1 MSLGRRFLTTGAA
14 IPFTGSYSVDYL
26 IIGGGGSGN
35 SGGGGGGA
43 GGYRNSYN
51 NETSG
56 ANCSS
61 LTARTM
67 TAGDG
72 VNYIVQ
78 IGAGGA
84 AGANSGDTA
93 TMNASGTKGGETSFH
108 ISGFSFQVFAQGG
121 GCGGYA
127 ASSPTSKQNG
137 GCGGGGVFGT
147 GQGGAGYPCHGMDG
161 NDGSGSSPNRYS
173 GSGGGAS
180 QGTTSGTTANGF
192 AGLHSSI
199 TGSSVGRAGGGAPG
213 QWGNISST
221 GQDGGGN
228 GQSDGDPNTG
238 GGGGGGGRT
247 GGDQTSGFRNIGSGA
262 SGVIILRMPTAAYL
276 TASTTGSPTVTT
288 DGTDTILT
296 YTGSGSYTS

>member
-1 MSLGRRFLTTGAA
+1 MSLGRRFLTTGGVV
-14 IPFTGSYSVDYL
+14 PFTGSYSVDYL
-26 IIGGGGSGN
+26 VIGGGGSGN

-72 VNYIVQ
+72 VTYIIQ

-84 AGANSGDTA
+84 AGTNSGDTA
-93 TMNASGTKGGETSFH
+93 TMNAQGTKGGETSFH
-108 ISGFSFQVFAQGG
+108 ISGFYFQVFAQGG

-137 GCGGGGVFGT
+137 GCGGGGVFAT
-147 GQGGAGYPCHGMDG
+147 GQGGAGYTCHGMDG
-161 NDGSGSSPNRYS
+161 SDGHPSSASMYS

-180 QGTTSGTTANGF
+180 QGNNAHNQTNGF

-199 TGSSVGRAGGGAPG
+199 TGSDVGRAGGGAGG
-213 QWGNISST
+213 QWAGIGST

-228 GQSDGDPNTG
+228 GQSNGTANTG

-247 GGDQTSGFRNIGSGA
+247 GYDQTTGFRSIGNGA

-296 YTGSGSYTS
+296 YTGSGTYTS